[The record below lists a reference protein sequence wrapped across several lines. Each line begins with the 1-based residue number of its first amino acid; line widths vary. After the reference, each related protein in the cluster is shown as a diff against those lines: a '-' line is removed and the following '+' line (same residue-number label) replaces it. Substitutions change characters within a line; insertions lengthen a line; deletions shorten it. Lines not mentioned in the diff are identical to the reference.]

1 MQTLL
6 TSSAGNSPDLAKR
19 RWIQSWCVWMDYSCP
34 SCHCTVLPARAAT
47 QAGHR
52 AFATLNNGEKTALPA
67 SLAGAVYTKPSWR
80 RESCWTSLSLE
91 SPTTFRVNIHLHMR
105 NLGDPPNVQ
114 EDLKMGATMF
124 NKLGFQVEQVCYNIP
139 VQHTQPL
146 LFLVLNHFKFY
157 KLLFKSLSM
166 EGQETGCQFKYTRS
180 EEQ

>member
-6 TSSAGNSPDLAKR
+6 TSSAGNSPELAKR

-34 SCHCTVLPARAAT
+34 SCHCTELPARAAT
-47 QAGHR
+47 QAGHW
-52 AFATLNNGEKTALPA
+52 AFTTLKNGEKTALPA
-67 SLAGAVYTKPSWR
+67 SLAGAVYRPPSWR
-80 RESCWTSLSLE
+80 RESCWTFLSVEPL
-91 SPTTFRVNIHLHMR
+91 TTFREIHLHMR

-114 EDLKMGATMF
+114 ADLKMCVTVF
-124 NKLGFQVEQVCYNIP
+124 NRLGFQVEQACYNIP
-139 VQHTQPL
+139 VQHTKPL

-157 KLLFKSLSM
+157 RFLFKSLSM